1 MAGTWFTYSKEEDHP
16 GDPSKTFF
24 NVRFTATSNADRP
37 VEQWKVNIEVYL
49 GHTDADLSGFDI
61 KTTREFSYEIVIDG
75 RVVDPGELPK
85 WRVEEILAPVI
96 CEQLIEPIKLELTAK
111 LTGEDGA
118 KRQREIEEAAQAFA
132 DVRQRLQETTA

>member
-1 MAGTWFTYSKEEDHP
+1 MASAWFRYSKEEYHP

-24 NVRFTATSNADRP
+24 NVRFNATHDEGDPHGSWIVN
-37 VEQWKVNIEVYL
+37 VEIYL
-49 GHTDADLSGFDI
+49 GHTDADLSGFNV
-61 KTTREFSYEIVIDG
+61 KTTREFYYEIVIDG

-85 WRVEEILAPVI
+85 WRLEDILAPVI
-96 CEQLIEPIKLELTAK
+96 REQLIEPIKLELTAK

-132 DVRQRLQETTA
+132 DVRQRLQEVTA